1 MNEFIEKLN
10 NYFTTDGVTL
20 AKSVTLILLGYMA
33 IKLVIKLLKISVS
46 KTKLSEK
53 TLANFLISLLNIV
66 LMVVLVV
73 YVLTLFGVSPDSVVT
88 IASVFSLGVSLALQG
103 TISSLANGVII
114 IVAKPFVEGDYI
126 WVNGVEGTVS
136 SISMFSINLITP
148 LGQAINVPNSA
159 ATASNIINYS
169 RLPTRRIDIV
179 VPVGYDTEI
188 EHVKNTILLVTKAH
202 KSILKNPT
210 PSCRLTKYGDS
221 NLEFTLKAWCP
232 TDVYWDTLF
241 DLNEQILIA
250 LEKEKISIDYNQFDI
265 HIKDFPKPKRAR
277 IEKGDK

>member
-66 LMVVLVV
+66 LMAVLVI

-114 IVAKPFVEGDYI
+114 IVAKPFVEGD
-126 WVNGVEGTVS
+126 
-136 SISMFSINLITP
+136 
-148 LGQAINVPNSA
+148 
-159 ATASNIINYS
+159 
-169 RLPTRRIDIV
+169 
-179 VPVGYDTEI
+179 
-188 EHVKNTILLVTKAH
+188 
-202 KSILKNPT
+202 
-210 PSCRLTKYGDS
+210 
-221 NLEFTLKAWCP
+221 
-232 TDVYWDTLF
+232 
-241 DLNEQILIA
+241 
-250 LEKEKISIDYNQFDI
+250 
-265 HIKDFPKPKRAR
+265 
-277 IEKGDK
+277 